1 MASRTCFLVASV
13 HSTSGRRSLALAWPK
28 SSAPYFTGAG
38 LVSTNSALCS
48 GIRRSWISNTL
59 SRSRFFQASC
69 MSPHSRGAMLAV
81 AEMRQEAHG
90 ARILAREL
98 QEALLG
104 LELGQGR
111 PRHVV
116 ARVLDADD
124 VAHLR

>member
-13 HSTSGRRSLALAWPK
+13 HSTSGRRSLALAWPT

-69 MSPHSRGAMLAV
+69 MSPQSRGAMLAV
-81 AEMRQEAHG
+81 TEMQPSPPWAMKPT
-90 ARILAREL
+90 ALASSPESCRKPFL
-98 QEALLG
+98 ALSLVSV
-104 LELGQGR
+104 GR
-111 PRHVV
+111 
-116 ARVLDADD
+116 AMS
-124 VAHLR
+124 